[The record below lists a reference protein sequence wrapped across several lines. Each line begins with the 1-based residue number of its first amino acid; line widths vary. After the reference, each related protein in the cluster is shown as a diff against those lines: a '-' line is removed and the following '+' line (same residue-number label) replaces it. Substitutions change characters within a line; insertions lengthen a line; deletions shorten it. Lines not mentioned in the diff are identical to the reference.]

1 MGVNIEERAMAVD
14 LVDDEEINLEKIGIE
29 LLKSLSLKAAEELS
43 QRPKNGEIYDEFT
56 STANLKGIVKR
67 LKHLSRNHHMFSID
81 EAIEI
86 SDAAYLLRL
95 LRKPEHEIE
104 LAGKMAHNGA
114 LLKLQS
120 DMLAEKARELL
131 AQSKRKLQSAVHWL

>member
-14 LVDDEEINLEKIGIE
+14 LVDGQISVQVPATQGCYQYQ
-29 LLKSLSLKAAEELS
+29 SLSLKAAEELS

-56 STANLKGIVKR
+56 ATANLKSITKR
-67 LKHLSRNHHMFSID
+67 
-81 EAIEI
+81 I
-86 SDAAYLLRL
+86 SLRL

-104 LAGKMAHNGA
+104 LAGQMAHNGA

-131 AQSKRKLQSAVHWL
+131 AQSKRKLQSAVLWI